1 MMHPAAPDKDL
12 CSGGLRDTN
21 LTRAG
26 VPGPQQC
33 RGSR

>member
-12 CSGGLRDTN
+12 CWGLRDTN

-26 VPGPQQC
+26 VPGPQQR
-33 RGSR
+33 RG